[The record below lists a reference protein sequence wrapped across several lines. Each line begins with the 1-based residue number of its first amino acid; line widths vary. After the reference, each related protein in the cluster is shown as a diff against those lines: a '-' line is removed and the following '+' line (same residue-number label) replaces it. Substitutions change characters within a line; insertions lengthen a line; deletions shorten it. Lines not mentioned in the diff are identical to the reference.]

1 MKHPIIGGDDFF
13 DEPWQKTVLEDLSDS
28 ERDFLNEVFTFVT
41 PYLKDRNLRSQ
52 EGCLRH
58 AKGMLGILSLLQL
71 DVHTLAASVLVVA
84 APDSNQASE
93 QAKFKT
99 KIMDKFGEEIFDLV
113 EGAQTLKRVGQV
125 VNQASLPTAQQEQY
139 QQELLRKML
148 LAMATD
154 LRIVLIR
161 LASRLQTLRW
171 FVDSKLECP
180 VEFLQQNRNIYA
192 PLANRLGIWQIKWE
206 LEDLSF
212 RFENPQE
219 YRDIANKLEATR
231 AEREQLIKDFIE
243 RIQISLDSQGIRAE
257 VSGRAKH
264 IFSIYNKMK
273 NKSLK
278 FEDLYD
284 LLAIRVIVQTE
295 RDCYTTLSFV
305 HSNYHPVM
313 EQFDDYIARPK
324 PNGYRSLHTV
334 VRDSNGAVFEVQ
346 IRTQKMHEFAEYGM
360 AAHWRYKEAG
370 SKGGA
375 VSASSLYDRQIS
387 WMRQLLAWRKEV
399 GIEEAT
405 AKLPPPKDD
414 KTKEVAENRIYV
426 MTPQSKLLEL
436 PEGSTPV
443 DFAYLLHTDLGHRCR
458 GAKVDGQL
466 VSLNTQLKT
475 GQTVEIIA
483 AKSGG
488 PSRDWLNPELGYL
501 KSPRAR
507 AKVRLWFNAIAL
519 QQKTNNGQVLVEK
532 ELQRLGK
539 TSVNLDTLAQSLGF
553 SRPDD
558 LFLAVGKDEFSVKA
572 IAQAFEV
579 SSDSKDSVEDEVES
593 VTKKSRSNST
603 EVTGKSGVLVV
614 GVDSLMTQLA
624 RCCHPA
630 PPDAI
635 SGYVTRG
642 RGVTIHRS
650 SCTAFENLK
659 VKHPERVIDVSWGD
673 TDNSVYPVDI
683 LVHALDRTGLI
694 RDISDVLAKQKVNVT
709 AVNSRNR
716 ESYAY
721 ITLALE
727 IMSGDQLSK
736 ALTNLTNNV
745 QGVLSAKRI

>member
-387 WMRQLLAWRKEV
+387 WMRQLLAWRK
-399 GIEEAT
+399 
-405 AKLPPPKDD
+405 
-414 KTKEVAENRIYV
+414 
-426 MTPQSKLLEL
+426 
-436 PEGSTPV
+436 
-443 DFAYLLHTDLGHRCR
+443 
-458 GAKVDGQL
+458 
-466 VSLNTQLKT
+466 
-475 GQTVEIIA
+475 
-483 AKSGG
+483 
-488 PSRDWLNPELGYL
+488 
-501 KSPRAR
+501 
-507 AKVRLWFNAIAL
+507 
-519 QQKTNNGQVLVEK
+519 
-532 ELQRLGK
+532 
-539 TSVNLDTLAQSLGF
+539 
-553 SRPDD
+553 
-558 LFLAVGKDEFSVKA
+558 
-572 IAQAFEV
+572 
-579 SSDSKDSVEDEVES
+579 
-593 VTKKSRSNST
+593 
-603 EVTGKSGVLVV
+603 
-614 GVDSLMTQLA
+614 
-624 RCCHPA
+624 
-630 PPDAI
+630 
-635 SGYVTRG
+635 
-642 RGVTIHRS
+642 
-650 SCTAFENLK
+650 
-659 VKHPERVIDVSWGD
+659 
-673 TDNSVYPVDI
+673 
-683 LVHALDRTGLI
+683 
-694 RDISDVLAKQKVNVT
+694 
-709 AVNSRNR
+709 
-716 ESYAY
+716 
-721 ITLALE
+721 
-727 IMSGDQLSK
+727 
-736 ALTNLTNNV
+736 
-745 QGVLSAKRI
+745 